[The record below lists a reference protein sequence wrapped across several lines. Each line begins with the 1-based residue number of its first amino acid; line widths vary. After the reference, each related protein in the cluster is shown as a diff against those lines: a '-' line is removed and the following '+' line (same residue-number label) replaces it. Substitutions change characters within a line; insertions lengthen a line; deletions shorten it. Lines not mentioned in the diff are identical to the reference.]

1 METLLQDKY
10 NTNSKKGLFISFEGG
25 EGVGKS
31 TQIDLLK
38 SYFLKK
44 NTNVISTREPGGTE
58 EGEFIR
64 KFLVSGDKHSWDP
77 YSELLLFNALRR
89 EHINKI
95 INPSLK
101 NGDIVLCDRFIDASI
116 AYQGFGKKVDLK
128 KINMLINNFTE
139 NIKPDITIFFDLP
152 YDLAKQ
158 RFPKNKKKDRFE
170 NLQNSFFED
179 VYEGYKFQ
187 LKNNKDRVKKIDANR
202 SKNDV
207 CEQIILAL
215 KKKFKNI
222 LL

>member
-1 METLLQDKY
+1 MSIGKL
-10 NTNSKKGLFISFEGG
+10 ISFEGI

-31 TQIDLLK
+31 TTIN
-38 SYFLKK
+38 SIKK
-44 NTNVISTREPGGTE
+44 YLESNNISVYCTREPGGTRY
-58 EGEFIR
+58 GESLRNILLNN
-64 KFLVSGDKHSWDP
+64 KSNISP
-77 YSELLLFNALRR
+77 EAELLLIFSIRNQ
-89 EHINKI
+89 HIEEI
-95 INPSLK
+95 IKPKLLQGK
-101 NGDIVLCDRFIDASI
+101 WILCDRFIDASI

>member
-1 METLLQDKY
+1 MSIGKL
-10 NTNSKKGLFISFEGG
+10 ISFEGI

-31 TQIDLLK
+31 TTIN
-38 SYFLKK
+38 SIKK
-44 NTNVISTREPGGTE
+44 YLESNNISVYCTREPGGTRY
-58 EGEFIR
+58 GESLRNILLNN
-64 KFLVSGDKHSWDP
+64 KSNISP
-77 YSELLLFNALRR
+77 EAELLLIFSIRNQ
-89 EHINKI
+89 HIEEI
-95 INPSLK
+95 IKPKLLQGK
-101 NGDIVLCDRFIDASI
+101 WILCDRFIDASI

-202 SKNDV
+202 NKNDV